1 MNKRIKELYNK
12 MNQKELC
19 RQFYYLNDYYTYHSD
34 ELNTYEIR
42 AILEQRAYVW
52 RLRKSLEMVNKK

>member
-19 RQFYYLNDYYTYHSD
+19 TQFHYLNDYYTYYSG
-34 ELNTYEIR
+34 ELNTYEIHS
-42 AILEQRAYVW
+42 ILEQRAYVW
-52 RLRKSLEMVNKK
+52 KLRKSLEMVNQK